1 MSAVQTRMP
10 SKNAVISELALARAQ
25 RNTVLIIDDL
35 FSSRL
40 LLAEIVRQIDGKL
53 NLELFDTPSRALE
66 YARNNRVDM
75 VLTDYKLPEFD
86 GVQLVRQIRALPHC
100 IDVPIVVITV
110 VDDRRVRY
118 EALEAG
124 ATDFLIKPLDE
135 HETRARCANL
145 LDLRRHK
152 IVLSDQARVLQ
163 YQVDKS
169 VAEIHERELET
180 LSKLAKAGE
189 FRDRTTGNHLT
200 RMARYSALIGHNLGL
215 APETVHVL
223 EVAAPMHDIGKIGIP
238 DSILLKPGPLTP
250 EEDGIMKTHPRIG
263 YDILKGSPSK
273 YLSMGA
279 IIALG
284 SPREIRRLGL
294 PQRATRRRHSD
305 RRPRCC
311 RCRRVRCIG
320 QRATLQARLD
330 DRGWLCLPAG
340 AEGKALRPA
349 LRRGFRERGGE
360 GEGDTAAVCGFIDSD
375 GTLKGQR
382 IVESIRLAPGRFRN
396 EEIVAVEFQFKTA
409 SRNEQEYQYRLV
421 SRSATARSS
430 LYGPATPALA
440 QEMRPSHFDQSI

>member
-1 MSAVQTRMP
+1 MRAAHPRNPGKSAV
-10 SKNAVISELALARAQ
+10 VSELAHARAQ

-75 VLTDYKLPEFD
+75 ILTDYKLPEFD
-86 GVQLVRQIRALPHC
+86 GVQLVRHLRALPHC
-100 IDVPIVVITV
+100 VDVPIVVITV
-110 VDDRRVRY
+110 VDDRKVRY

-145 LDLRRHK
+145 LELRRHK

-169 VAEIHERELET
+169 VSEIHERELET

-189 FRDRTTGNHLT
+189 FRDRTTGNHLA
-200 RMARYSALIGHNLGL
+200 RMARYSALIGVNIGL
-215 APETVHVL
+215 ATDTVHVL
-223 EVAAPMHDIGKIGIP
+223 EFASPMHDIGKIGIP
-238 DSILLKPGPLTP
+238 DAVLLKRGPLNAD
-250 EEDGIMKTHPRIG
+250 EDATMKNHPRMG

-284 SPREIRRLGL
+284 HHERYDGSGYPNGL
-294 PQRATRRRHSD
+294 HGEDIPI
-305 RRPRCC
+305 
-311 RCRRVRCIG
+311 V
-320 QRATLQARLD
+320 AR
-330 DRGWLCLPAG
+330 
-340 AEGKALRPA
+340 
-349 LRRGFRERGGE
+349 
-360 GEGDTAAVCGFIDSD
+360 
-375 GTLKGQR
+375 
-382 IVESIRLAPGRFRN
+382 
-396 EEIVAVEFQFKTA
+396 IVAVSDVFDA
-409 SRNEQEYQYRLV
+409 LV
-421 SRSATARSS
+421 SVRPYKHAWSFDEAFAY
-430 LYGPATPALA
+430 LEA
-440 QEMRPSHFDQSI
+440 QKGKHFDPRCVEAFVSAAEKVREILKQFGDR

>member
-1 MSAVQTRMP
+1 MSAAQAKPTG
-10 SKNAVISELALARAQ
+10 KNAVISELALARAQ

-100 IDVPIVVITV
+100 VDVPIVVITV

-118 EALEAG
+118 DALEAG

-135 HETRARCANL
+135 HETRARCSNL

-169 VAEIHERELET
+169 VSEIHERELET

-189 FRDRTTGNHLT
+189 FRDQTTGNHLT
-200 RMARYSALIGHNLGL
+200 RMARYSSLIGSNLGL

-238 DSILLKPGPLTP
+238 DAILLKQGPLTT
-250 EEDGIMKTHPRIG
+250 EEDAVMKTHPRIG

-284 SPREIRRLGL
+284 HHEKFDGSGYPNGLHGEDIPIVARVVAVADVFDALVSERPYKHAWTIEDGLAYLIAQKGKQFDPRCVDAFLSGEAKVREIR
-294 PQRATRRRHSD
+294 Q
-305 RRPRCC
+305 
-311 RCRRVRCIG
+311 
-320 QRATLQARLD
+320 
-330 DRGWLCLPAG
+330 
-340 AEGKALRPA
+340 
-349 LRRGFRERGGE
+349 
-360 GEGDTAAVCGFIDSD
+360 
-375 GTLKGQR
+375 
-382 IVESIRLAPGRFRN
+382 
-396 EEIVAVEFQFKTA
+396 
-409 SRNEQEYQYRLV
+409 QY
-421 SRSATARSS
+421 
-430 LYGPATPALA
+430 GN
-440 QEMRPSHFDQSI
+440 

>member
-1 MSAVQTRMP
+1 MSVVHHRAEKTGVV
-10 SKNAVISELALARAQ
+10 AELALARAQ
-25 RNTVLIIDDL
+25 KNTVVIIDDL

-66 YARNNRVDM
+66 YCRSNRVDM
-75 VLTDYKLPEFD
+75 ILTDYKLPEFD
-86 GVQLVRQIRALPHC
+86 GIQLVRQLRSLAHC

-110 VDDRRVRY
+110 VDDRKVRY

-145 LDLRRHK
+145 LELRRHK

-189 FRDRTTGNHLT
+189 FRDRTTGNHLA
-200 RMARYSALIGHNLGL
+200 RMAKYSALIGTNLGL
-215 APETVHVL
+215 APETIHVL
-223 EVAAPMHDIGKIGIP
+223 EFAAPMHDIGKIGIP
-238 DSILLKPGPLTP
+238 DSILLKGGPLSN
-250 EEDGIMKTHPRIG
+250 EEETVMKGHPRIG

-284 SPREIRRLGL
+284 HHEKYDGSGYPTGL
-294 PQRATRRRHSD
+294 HGEDIPI
-305 RRPRCC
+305 
-311 RCRRVRCIG
+311 V
-320 QRATLQARLD
+320 AR
-330 DRGWLCLPAG
+330 
-340 AEGKALRPA
+340 
-349 LRRGFRERGGE
+349 
-360 GEGDTAAVCGFIDSD
+360 
-375 GTLKGQR
+375 
-382 IVESIRLAPGRFRN
+382 
-396 EEIVAVEFQFKTA
+396 IVAVADVFDALVTVRPYKQPWKIEDGFAYLHSQKTK
-409 SRNEQEYQYRLV
+409 
-421 SRSATARSS
+421 
-430 LYGPATPALA
+430 
-440 QEMRPSHFDQSI
+440 HFDANCVDAFAAGIERVREIHAAYSDA

>member
-1 MSAVQTRMP
+1 MSAVPFRSKP
-10 SKNAVISELALARAQ
+10 STGVISELALARAQ

-75 VLTDYKLPEFD
+75 ILTDYKLPEFD
-86 GVQLVRQIRALPHC
+86 GVQLVRQLRALPHC

-118 EALEAG
+118 QALEAG

-145 LDLRRHK
+145 LELRRHK

-180 LSKLAKAGE
+180 LAKLARAGE
-189 FRDRTTGNHLT
+189 FSDKTTGNHLV
-200 RMARYSALIGHNLGL
+200 RMAKYSALCAHNLGL
-215 APETVHVL
+215 GAEMAHVI

-238 DSILLKPGPLTP
+238 DSVLIKEGPLSP
-250 EEDGIMKTHPRIG
+250 AEQDIMRTHPRIG

-273 YLSMGA
+273 YLSMGS

-284 SPREIRRLGL
+284 HHE
-294 PQRATRRRHSD
+294 
-305 RRPRCC
+305 
-311 RCRRVRCIG
+311 
-320 QRATLQARLD
+320 
-330 DRGWLCLPAG
+330 
-340 AEGKALRPA
+340 K
-349 LRRGFRERGGE
+349 F
-360 GEGDTAAVCGFIDSD
+360 D
-375 GTLKGQR
+375 GTGYPNGLHGEDIPLVAR
-382 IVESIRLAPGRFRN
+382 
-396 EEIVAVEFQFKTA
+396 IVAVADVFDA
-409 SRNEQEYQYRLV
+409 LV
-421 SRSATARSS
+421 S
-430 LYGPATPALA
+430 
-440 QEMRPSHFDQSI
+440 ERPYKHAWNIEEGFAYLESQKGKHFDPRCVEAFLSGAERVKEIQRQYADG

>member
-1 MSAVQTRMP
+1 MSAAQPRQATLP
-10 SKNAVISELALARAQ
+10 GVISELALARAQ
-25 RNTVLIIDDL
+25 RNTVVIIDDL

-66 YARNNRVDM
+66 FARHNRVDM

-86 GVQLVRQIRALPHC
+86 GIELVKQLRGLTHC
-100 IDVPIVVITV
+100 VDVPIVVITV

-118 EALEAG
+118 DALEAG

-145 LDLRRHK
+145 LELRRHK

-189 FRDRTTGNHLT
+189 FRDRTTGNHLM
-200 RMARYSALIGHNLGL
+200 RMAKYSGLIGHNLGL
-215 APETVHVL
+215 GVDTVHVL
-223 EVAAPMHDIGKIGIP
+223 QVAAPMHDIGKIGIP
-238 DSILLKPGPLTP
+238 DSVLLKEGPLSASEQET
-250 EEDGIMKTHPRIG
+250 MRAHPRIG

-284 SPREIRRLGL
+284 HHEKFDGTGYPNGL
-294 PQRATRRRHSD
+294 HGEDIPIVARVVAVADVFDALVSERPYKHAWPVDEGLEFVRSQRA
-305 RRPRCC
+305 
-311 RCRRVRCIG
+311 
-320 QRATLQARLD
+320 
-330 DRGWLCLPAG
+330 
-340 AEGKALRPA
+340 K
-349 LRRGFRERGGE
+349 
-360 GEGDTAAVCGFIDSD
+360 
-375 GTLKGQR
+375 
-382 IVESIRLAPGRFRN
+382 
-396 EEIVAVEFQFKTA
+396 
-409 SRNEQEYQYRLV
+409 
-421 SRSATARSS
+421 
-430 LYGPATPALA
+430 
-440 QEMRPSHFDQSI
+440 HFDPTCVDAFLADRSKIDAIYTKLAD